1 MKIKSVRSIKYWL
14 VPKHG
19 NSLHEE
25 LREKLVDPECYPEDV
40 NPDNWWVV
48 DYNCKQWLLPAG
60 CVLHDTQQTS
70 SLPAELP
77 GKNPRH
83 HDADDNAIVIEDLRP
98 SLGHPSIQ
106 EEPRR
111 TLRDSPDQTCEQVA
125 VESTAIVPVGSSR
138 CFEERD
144 QGLDIGEQ
152 REKLCTNLEAAV
164 ANGGWYAPD
173 PVDQTTAEFWFRL
186 IVS

>member
-1 MKIKSVRSIKYWL
+1 MK
-14 VPKHG
+14 
-19 NSLHEE
+19 NSEK
-25 LREKLVDPECYPEDV
+25 KLVDPECYPEDV

-98 SLGHPSIQ
+98 SSDLPSTG
-106 EEPRR
+106 EKPNTALPPTCDRTDKGGGWGNPRR
-111 TLRDSPDQTCEQVA
+111 SCLLA
-125 VESTAIVPVGSSR
+125 V
-138 CFEERD
+138 
-144 QGLDIGEQ
+144 
-152 REKLCTNLEAAV
+152 
-164 ANGGWYAPD
+164 
-173 PVDQTTAEFWFRL
+173 
-186 IVS
+186 